1 VRDAA
6 GPPIRGLM
14 QDDFPLTL
22 THAYRRM
29 RDCHPGAQ
37 VSTLTAHDTV
47 RADFGEV
54 CERADRLAR
63 VLEHLGVK
71 PGDRVA
77 TFAWNNQR
85 HFELYMAIPC
95 TGAILHTLNIRLF
108 AEQLT
113 YIVDHAEDKI
123 VFVDESLVPVLAAL
137 APSLPGVRHWIVM
150 EDLALSGPAGGAR
163 PGPSSDGHGS
173 LAGEGAAAGASAS
186 AALGAVSSDAA
197 AGRETDALPGA
208 LRYEDLLEEAGP
220 GSYEYPQL
228 DERQAASLCYT
239 SGTTGNPKGV
249 LYSHRSICLHATGML
264 MADNLGMSRRERAL
278 VVVPM
283 FHVNAWGI
291 PYAAALC
298 GADLVLPDR
307 FLQAEP
313 LVKAIESER
322 PTVMGCVPTIFADL
336 LRYADSHEVDL
347 SSLTNAVC
355 GGSAVPRQLMK
366 DFQERHNVC
375 IHQGWGMTETSPVV
389 TFSDPAVDPAR
400 GLDERYWDERALQ
413 GKPIPWTE
421 LRLIDDDGQEVPWDG
436 QSTGEIEVRG
446 PWIARAYY
454 DDPEGDEKFDSGWL
468 RTGDIAAVEEN
479 ACVRIT
485 DRSKDVIKSGG
496 EWISSV
502 ELENELMVHPDVLEA
517 AVIAKPDE
525 RWAER
530 PLCCVVLCEGADAD
544 ADVLVEH
551 LRPRVAKWWL
561 PDEFAFVAEIPKTS
575 VGKFDKK
582 VLRAQLADGTLAG
595 RMSVSGQG
603 VSGQGKA
610 GREA

>member
-1 VRDAA
+1 MT
-6 GPPIRGLM
+6 GPMQGLM

-29 RDCHPGAQ
+29 RDYHPSAQ
-37 VSTLTAHDTV
+37 VVTLTANGTA
-47 RADFGEV
+47 RASFGEV

-63 VLEHLGVK
+63 ALERLGVQ

-95 TGAILHTLNIRLF
+95 IGAILHTLNVRLF
-108 AEQLT
+108 SEQLT
-113 YIVDHAEDKI
+113 YIVNHAEDRVI
-123 VFVDESLVPVLAAL
+123 FVDDSLVPVLEPLVPAL
-137 APSLPGVRHWIVM
+137 RGVRQFVLM
-150 EDLALSGPAGGAR
+150 GDGDGGA
-163 PGPSSDGHGS
+163 
-173 LAGEGAAAGASAS
+173 
-186 AALGAVSSDAA
+186 
-197 AGRETDALPGA
+197 LPNL
-208 LRYEDLLEEAGP
+208 LRYEELLDEAGRA
-220 GSYEYPQL
+220 GSGAYDYPEL

-298 GADLVLPDR
+298 GADLVMPDR

-313 LVKAIESER
+313 LARAIESER

-336 LRYADSHEVDL
+336 LRYADTHEVDL

-389 TFSDPAVDPAR
+389 TFSDPPEDPGR
-400 GLDERYWDERALQ
+400 GHDERYWDERALQ

-421 LRLIDDDGQEVPWDG
+421 LRLIDDDGEEVPWDG
-436 QSTGEIEVRG
+436 RSTGEIEVRG

-454 DDPEGDEKFDSGWL
+454 DDPSGDEKFDSGWL
-468 RTGDIAAVEEN
+468 RTGDIAAVDEN
-479 ACVRIT
+479 AIVRIT

-502 ELENELMVHPDVLEA
+502 ELENELMAHPDVVEA

-530 PLCCVVLCEGADAD
+530 PLCCVVLREGAEAD
-544 ADVLVEH
+544 TDVLIEH

-561 PDEFAFVAEIPKTS
+561 PDEFAFIAEVPKTS

-582 VLRAQLADGTLAG
+582 VLRARLHEGTLEG
-595 RMSVSGQG
+595 RAPVSSPVRG
-603 VSGQGKA
+603 SA
-610 GREA
+610 